1 MRTGRRNRRRVRPEI
16 VNVLADANVLWS
28 PQLRNLFLQ
37 LAHQDVFHI
46 FWTDLVIEEWLR
58 NIEPD
63 QHARCEA
70 GTVPLMRRHFPE
82 AWLPAMTPTP
92 FGTTDPKDPTSQP
105 PPSTWLRQC
114 W

>member
-1 MRTGRRNRRRVRPEI
+1 MRPEI

-63 QHARCEA
+63 QRARCEA